1 MIDSGT
7 FVTILLMALT
17 TYLTRIVGYVAL
29 RERPLSPRM
38 LTVLESVPGC
48 VLISVIAPAFVSS
61 NPSNLLAL
69 AITLLAAMRL
79 PLLPTVAVGVI
90 STGLLR
96 HFMGG

>member
-1 MIDSGT
+1 MIDFGT

-29 RERPLSPRM
+29 RERTLSPRM